1 MHVLQSFC
9 IAMFLVLFRH
19 NKTPKV
25 FCLTFGVHVN
35 CSGSLFSF
43 LLEILKIIIAWLQLA
58 LLDLMDDF
66 HYFVVHRGRAA
77 YLSAVVGNSSVDC
90 VHLGQFTF
98 FEVLE
103 HAGLQLGV
111 FADGDRDYEE

>member
-1 MHVLQSFC
+1 MCVLITIMNTKIHLFYL
-9 IAMFLVLFRH
+9 IGVMFGASCLLLV
-19 NKTPKV
+19 
-25 FCLTFGVHVN
+25 
-35 CSGSLFSF
+35 
-43 LLEILKIIIAWLQLA
+43 EILDVVGAWLQLT
-58 LLDLMDDF
+58 LLDFMDDF
-66 HYFVVHRGRAA
+66 HYFVVHRRRASD
-77 YLSAVVGNSSVDC
+77 LSAVVGNGSVDG

>member
-1 MHVLQSFC
+1 ML
-9 IAMFLVLFRH
+9 LVEILD
-19 NKTPKV
+19 V
-25 FCLTFGVHVN
+25 FC
-35 CSGSLFSF
+35 
-43 LLEILKIIIAWLQLA
+43 AWLQLA

-77 YLSAVVGNSSVDC
+77 DLSAVVGNGSVDC
-90 VHLGQFTF
+90 IDFGELAF

-111 FADGDRDYEE
+111 LTDGDRDDEK